1 MKTVTTTRVVL
12 DKEERAIAKTWGSDW
27 ARIKADVKK
36 FGRAA
41 ILTGEWS
48 GYNSGQRRICHTE
61 YSRNDHSRTMALKQI
76 VFTDGTTLRV
86 EIRAYTLEQIL
97 EWKMRRIR
105 AYDELI
111 REARGAMVETFYVGQ
126 DNAPI
131 AVEKREPEPAT
142 ATPAPVEEKQETVEK
157 KDEPSSVKSRAEQIK
172 EEQMGKNWY
181 DR

>member
-12 DKEERAIAKTWGSDW
+12 DKDERAIAKTWGSDW
-27 ARIKADVKK
+27 ARIRADVKK
-36 FGRAA
+36 YGRAC

-61 YSRNDHSRTMALKQI
+61 YSRNDHSRGMALKQI

-86 EIRAYTLEQIL
+86 EIRAYTIKQIL
-97 EWKMRRIR
+97 EWKMRRING
-105 AYDELI
+105 YDELI
-111 REARGAMVETFYVGQ
+111 REARGAMVETYYVGQ

-131 AVEKREPEPAT
+131 QVEKKEPEPA
-142 ATPAPVEEKQETVEK
+142 PAPPEPSEEKPEPVEK
-157 KDEPSSVKSRAEQIK
+157 KEEPANVKSRAEQIK

>member
-12 DKEERAIAKTWGSDW
+12 DKEERAIAKSWGSDW
-27 ARIKADVKK
+27 ARIKTDVKK
-36 FGRAA
+36 YGRAC

-48 GYNSGQRRICHTE
+48 GYNAGQRRICHTE
-61 YSRNDHSRTMALKQI
+61 YSRNDHSRGMALKSI

-97 EWKMRRIR
+97 GWKMRRIQ

-131 AVEKREPEPAT
+131 AVEKREPEPAP
-142 ATPAPVEEKQETVEK
+142 ATLEPVEEKPVETEK
-157 KDEPSSVKSRAEQIK
+157 KDEQTKSRAERIK